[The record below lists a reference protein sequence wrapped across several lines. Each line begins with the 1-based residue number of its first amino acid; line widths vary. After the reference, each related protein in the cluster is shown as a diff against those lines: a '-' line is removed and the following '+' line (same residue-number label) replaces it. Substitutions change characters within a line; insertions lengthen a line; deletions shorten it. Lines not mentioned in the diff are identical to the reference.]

1 MDIYYLILL
10 LIYTFNKL
18 LKKAEDETEKIEV
31 DLQIQK

>member
-1 MDIYYLILL
+1 MDIYYLFLL
-10 LIYTFNKL
+10 MIYTFNKL